1 MKPLHKKVIVL
12 LLSASSFFSYAQTA
26 NYADKINVIKKEFF
40 AINTQLNSFKRIEK
54 TDTIETTEGN
64 KILKYFKGNKL
75 KMLRATYYGE
85 TGKLVDEYYFDDNRL
100 IFYYSVRS
108 QYVAPI
114 NVNSNGK
121 IRSKEEARLYL
132 DNSNVLLANLSP
144 KKDISKNELKKLG
157 DHTRSE
163 ASRLERL

>member
-121 IRSKEEARLYL
+121 IRSKKKPVFISTIAMFFLPTLARKRIFQKM
-132 DNSNVLLANLSP
+132 N
-144 KKDISKNELKKLG
+144 
-157 DHTRSE
+157 
-163 ASRLERL
+163 